1 MNSVFVKLRLRGK
14 GNKYR
19 KMLSTSENVFP
30 NFSSMVNAAITYVP
44 GALSEADEWF
54 QICDVSLEEYA
65 LDIFDDNFD
74 SLDFDSL
81 AREEFANIDFLFVK
95 QDDILMFQKVTKT
108 KLATKKHI
116 WEFGGEYQFQ
126 SESNS
131 IVINTQPDAIYRQ
144 DNDTLYFRRLE
155 SITTIFKG
163 IDQLYREATY
173 EETSQF
179 LQSSFIQLGD
189 GFAADNVKTANR
201 KKIALA
207 TKTLENLK
215 PADKKRIFTY
225 IRDYC
230 PALKTPNNKFSVN
243 SEEELRL
250 LLYGIEQRFYTTPV
264 GNEQRIAN
272 SVILLGA

>member
-19 KMLSTSENVFP
+19 KMLSTSENIYP
-30 NFSSMVNAAITYVP
+30 NFSSMVNAAITYAP

-54 QICDVSLEEYA
+54 QICDASLEEYA
-65 LDIFDDNFD
+65 LDIFEDNFD

-95 QDDILMFQKVTKT
+95 QDDVLMFQKVTKT

-131 IVINTQPDAIYRQ
+131 IVINTQPDAIYHQ
-144 DNDTLYFRRLE
+144 DTDTLYFRRLE

>member
-30 NFSSMVNAAITYVP
+30 NFSSMVNAAITYAP

-54 QICDVSLEEYA
+54 QICDVSLEEYS

-108 KLATKKHI
+108 RLATKKHI
-116 WEFGGEYQFQ
+116 WELGGEYQFQ

-131 IVINTQPDAIYRQ
+131 IVINSQPDAIYRQ

-207 TKTLENLK
+207 TKTLENLN